1 LVSDGLSQYS
11 DAMNLL
17 QLLAEIEKL
26 GSTRENGS
34 NPIEVA
40 TAINPRLEKGVARLR
55 KSEETKESV
64 LVEIVRGRYS
74 VRGHNKDVTA
84 VGTDRNDLVE
94 LLKIWAR
101 KKHKQLERNKSSKR
115 F

>member
-1 LVSDGLSQYS
+1 
-11 DAMNLL
+11 MNLL

-26 GSTRENGS
+26 GSPENGS

-55 KSEETKESV
+55 KSEEIGGSV

-84 VGTDRNDLVE
+84 EGTDRNDLVE
-94 LLKIWAR
+94 LLKVWAG
-101 KKHKQLERNKSSKR
+101 KKRKQLECNKSPRR